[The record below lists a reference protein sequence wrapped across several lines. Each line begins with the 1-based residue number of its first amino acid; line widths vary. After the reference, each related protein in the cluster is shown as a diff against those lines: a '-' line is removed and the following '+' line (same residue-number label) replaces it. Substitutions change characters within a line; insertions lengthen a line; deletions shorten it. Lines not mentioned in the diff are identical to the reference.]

1 MNFKTISECEERRI
15 SKILNFKL
23 PNYYKKVGW
32 IGFALVSVS
41 LISTRFFDG
50 DFTILVEIF
59 KKLLLVF
66 LLMVVISK
74 EKVEDEM
81 VKTIR
86 AQSFS
91 IAFIGGV
98 LYTLVQPIVNLI
110 VSSLVRPDKVIFE
123 DLGDFQVLWFML
135 IVYLVVFSKLKKRA

>member
-15 SKILNFKL
+15 SKIINFKF
-23 PNYYKKVGW
+23 PTYYKKIGW
-32 IGFALVSVS
+32 IGFVLISVS
-41 LISTRFFDG
+41 LIATKFFDG
-50 DFTILVEIF
+50 DFTILVEIL

-98 LYTLVQPIVNLI
+98 LYTLLQPIVNLI
-110 VSSLVRPDKVIFE
+110 VSSLFRPNKIIFE